1 MTKLQIER
9 ILNKSSNATPTRDD
23 SVEKFAIQSKSFPI
37 VLICFFSL
45 NETSGS
51 SLLFLK
57 SSWYLFANMF
67 TLCLIEKKK
76 HKSVKKWRVKTEKL
90 GVDERE
96 FKRDKILKLKL
107 LDG

>member
-1 MTKLQIER
+1 M
-9 ILNKSSNATPTRDD
+9 
-23 SVEKFAIQSKSFPI
+23 SFE
-37 VLICFFSL
+37 LIIIII
-45 NETSGS
+45 
-51 SLLFLK
+51 FLCIIYFLPLKK